1 MPCYYCY
8 QSLCICCLEVLFGV
22 GQVGL
27 RMCWEGKLPNYG
39 IGPSTVERKRR
50 KESRIE
56 NVVPGPRP
64 GLGSFVVELWRLH
77 W

>member
-39 IGPSTVERKRR
+39 IALTFGFLAGLIPTPFPQRFPAKSLCRKHM
-50 KESRIE
+50 
-56 NVVPGPRP
+56 RP
-64 GLGSFVVELWRLH
+64 AG
-77 W
+77 